1 MPIIEIPKDLVP
13 ENSFLDQIP
22 ESTNRALC
30 PLGCRS

>member
-22 ESTNRALC
+22 KAPTGTLYPSNC
-30 PLGCRS
+30 GS